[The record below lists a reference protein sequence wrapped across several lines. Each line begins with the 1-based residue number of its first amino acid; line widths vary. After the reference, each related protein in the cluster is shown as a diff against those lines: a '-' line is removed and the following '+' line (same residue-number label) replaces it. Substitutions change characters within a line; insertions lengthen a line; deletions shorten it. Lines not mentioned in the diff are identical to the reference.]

1 MTSGA
6 IRSHVVRAFHLRRR
20 LRWTWVRPAV
30 FVCICSA
37 ALSAQRGGRGAPGA
51 EFAGPPQ
58 GSNAIPIVEVIGC
71 LAQGENSTWMVTDA
85 TEAAK
90 AVPGFSKPEDVK
102 AAEAKLL
109 GALRFR
115 LIGLVEMS
123 PAEQKGHKVALKGML
138 IKDPVGDRLNVTSL
152 VTVAAACTK

>member
-1 MTSGA
+1 MTPGA
-6 IRSHVVRAFHLRRR
+6 FKSYVVQAF
-20 LRWTWVRPAV
+20 RPAV

-37 ALSAQRGGRGAPGA
+37 ALSAQRGGRGTPGA

-58 GSNAIPIVEVIGC
+58 GSNAIPIVEVVGC

-85 TEAAK
+85 TEPTRAA
-90 AVPGFSKPEDVK
+90 AGFAKPEDVK
-102 AAEAKLL
+102 AAETKPL

-123 PAEQKGHKVALKGML
+123 PAEHRGHKVAVKGML
-138 IKDPVGDRLNVTSL
+138 IKDPSGDRLNVTSL
-152 VTVAAACTK
+152 ATVTAACTK